1 MASIGSDGGAGLI
14 ADLPKRGS
22 NAILFIHILRTG
34 RRDENFWCIENKEFQ
49 EENFLLEKLETD
61 FAFVF
66 LIRSVFARTSLFADP
81 FDRFHKKILI
91 ERAHLSRIIGFTDF
105 LLSLK
110 YFLIKKY
117 FLQFSSN
124 IENIL
129 LRHSDN
135 PL

>member
-1 MASIGSDGGAGLI
+1 MHL
-14 ADLPKRGS
+14 
-22 NAILFIHILRTG
+22 LFIHILRTG
-34 RRDENFWCIENKEFQ
+34 RRDENFWCIENEEFQ

-66 LIRSVFARTSLFADP
+66 LIGSVFARTSLFADP

-110 YFLIKKY
+110 YFLLKKH

>member
-1 MASIGSDGGAGLI
+1 MHL
-14 ADLPKRGS
+14 
-22 NAILFIHILRTG
+22 LFIHILRTG
-34 RRDENFWCIENKEFQ
+34 LRDENFWCIENEEFQ

-110 YFLIKKY
+110 YF
-117 FLQFSSN
+117 FSKN
-124 IENIL
+124 ISYNFPPSLKTSCYVTQTI
-129 LRHSDN
+129 HFKG
-135 PL
+135 

>member
-1 MASIGSDGGAGLI
+1 M
-14 ADLPKRGS
+14 
-22 NAILFIHILRTG
+22 
-34 RRDENFWCIENKEFQ
+34 CIENEEFQ

-110 YFLIKKY
+110 YILLIFFLY
-117 FLQFSSN
+117 FSSN
-124 IENIL
+124 IENISL
-129 LRHSDN
+129 YGE
-135 PL
+135 